1 MNINRKERS
10 SGVTPPN
17 LSRARAKH
25 LSALLAP
32 PHPLDAD
39 LSVPPPPQFVATTCP
54 DCGRDVMR
62 LLGAADAEAGERLRE
77 VARLREEG
85 RTLAEVGAAV
95 GVSKSQA
102 RRILRGESGCHSVG
116 VDHAEEPVLVEAEE
130 QVAYGVRGP
139 GAGQMR
145 VVRLAHRPRCPGR
158 DAA

>member
-1 MNINRKERS
+1 MNM
-10 SGVTPPN
+10 
-17 LSRARAKH
+17 SRARAKH

-32 PHPLDAD
+32 MDGTD
-39 LSVPPPPQFVATTCP
+39 LGVPPAPQFVPATCP
-54 DCGRDVMR
+54 DCGHEVMR

-95 GVSKSQA
+95 GVSKTQA
-102 RRILRGESGCHSVG
+102 GRILRGESGCHSVG

-145 VVRLAHRPRCPGR
+145 VVRLAHRPRCPARG
-158 DAA
+158 DA